1 MQKTVDL
8 MSEETSRLS
17 NHPSF
22 DPPKTLFIELT
33 SHCNMH
39 CTFCPS
45 DILRRRKEQLA
56 DSRFRKLMDEVQALD
71 IKAPVLLNVL
81 GEPLLNKKLFEYLD
95 LFEAHGHPVTLIT
108 NMTLLADKRIQRE
121 ILKHNNVTLAM
132 SLQTVT
138 RQAYRM
144 RGCDKL
150 HFKDFF
156 PIFFDVVEEKF
167 RTGSSVRLEIHV
179 ASNYVLSHDPSVQ
192 SDSGLYL
199 WPNFSSEEAE
209 LKWIRRML
217 DRLDRFA
224 RTIRSRYPRAF
235 EDERNF
241 ALKKYRDHLGS
252 RVALTRDQLPENF
265 HRLKDEVFWGY
276 MFLPNVLLVFK
287 SLELWAR
294 DLVFIKSVVPADK
307 YVYIE
312 ENTEPRECIMA
323 ENVGL
328 LSNGDF
334 VLCCLDYEGE
344 MRLGNI
350 DTTRVEDALRS
361 EKRAAIRR
369 NAMTEEVCRRCKG
382 RVFVFD
388 TGPLAAKEQ
397 VVDKFGGGWWD
408 WEKDLYGVGGRWTQ
422 GLARSYVFVRIPARM
437 IEIRFFSELDDTAPL
452 YMSLQA
458 YDEEAKTFRE
468 EKSVVFYGK
477 KGSQGAFA
485 AAFDFSPS
493 RLYRIELSTPT
504 FIPGEGSGSGDTRRL
519 GLAVFEI
526 RLFR

>member
-1 MQKTVDL
+1 MP
-8 MSEETSRLS
+8 EETSRPS
-17 NHPSF
+17 NQTRL
-22 DPPKTLFIELT
+22 DPPKTIFIELT
-33 SHCNMH
+33 NHCNMH

-45 DILRRRKEQLA
+45 DLLRRRKEHLA
-56 DSRFRKLMDEVQALD
+56 DSRFRKLMDEVQALN
-71 IKAPVLLNVL
+71 IKIPVLLNVL
-81 GEPLLNKKLFEYLD
+81 GEPLLNKKIFEYLE
-95 LFEAHGHPVTLIT
+95 LFEDYGHPVTLIT
-108 NMTLLADKRIQRE
+108 NMTLLADKRIQQE

-144 RGCDKL
+144 RGYDKL

-167 RTGSSVRLEIHV
+167 RMGSSARLEIHV
-179 ASNYVLSHDPSVQ
+179 ASNYVLSHDPTIQ
-192 SDSGLYL
+192 SDSDLHL
-199 WPNFSSEEAE
+199 WPNFSSEKAE
-209 LKWIRRML
+209 LKWIRSML

-224 RTIRSRYPRAF
+224 QTIRSRYPRAF
-235 EDERNF
+235 EDELNY
-241 ALKKYRDHLGS
+241 ALQKFRDHIGS
-252 RVALTRDQLPENF
+252 RVAMTRDQLPGNF
-265 HRLKDEVFWGY
+265 ERLKDEVFWGY
-276 MFLPNVLLVFK
+276 MFLPSVLLVFK

-294 DLVFIKSVVPADK
+294 DGAFIRRVVPADK
-307 YVYIE
+307 YVYVE
-312 ENTEPRECIMA
+312 ENTEPRACVMA
-323 ENVGL
+323 DNVGL

-350 DTTRVEDALRS
+350 DTARLEDVLRS
-361 EKRAAIRR
+361 EKRAAIRK
-369 NAMTEEVCRRCKG
+369 NAMIEAVCRRCKG
-382 RVFVFD
+382 RVFILD

-422 GLARSYVFVRIPARM
+422 GLAYSYVFIRIPART
-437 IEIRFFSELDDTAPL
+437 IEIHFFSELDDTAAL
-452 YMSLQA
+452 RVSLQV

-468 EKSVVFYGK
+468 GKSFVFFGK
-477 KGSQGAFA
+477 KGSRGAFA
-485 AAFDFSPS
+485 AAFDFLPF

-504 FIPGEGSGSGDTRRL
+504 FIPGESSGRGDTRRL

-526 RLFR
+526 RLLR

>member
-1 MQKTVDL
+1 MQKKADP
-8 MSEETSRLS
+8 MSEKMSQAS
-17 NHPSF
+17 NQTKL

-45 DILRRRKEQLA
+45 DILRRRKEHLA
-56 DSRFRKLMDEVQALD
+56 DSRFRKLMDEVQALN
-71 IKAPVLLNVL
+71 IKIPVLLNVL
-81 GEPLLNKKLFEYLD
+81 GEPLLNKKLFEYLK
-95 LFEAHGHPVTLIT
+95 LFEAYGHPVTLIT
-108 NMTLLADKRIQRE
+108 NMTLLADKHVQRE

-138 RQAYRM
+138 RKAYRM
-144 RGCDKL
+144 RGYDKL
-150 HFKDFF
+150 HFRDFL

-167 RTGSSVRLEIHV
+167 RMGSSARLEIHV
-179 ASNYVLSHDPSVQ
+179 ASNYVLSHDPTVQ
-192 SDSGLYL
+192 SDSGLHL
-199 WPNFSSEEAE
+199 WPNFASDEAE

-217 DRLDRFA
+217 DRLDRLA
-224 RTIRSRYPRAF
+224 RTIRSRYPREF
-235 EDERNF
+235 EAERNF
-241 ALKKYRDHLGS
+241 ALQKYRDHLGS

-276 MFLPNVLLVFK
+276 MFLPSVLLVFK
-287 SLELWAR
+287 SLEFWSRDWA
-294 DLVFIKSVVPADK
+294 FIRRVIPADM

-312 ENTEPRECIMA
+312 ENTDSRTCIMA
-323 ENVGL
+323 DNVGL

-334 VLCCLDYEGE
+334 ILCCLDYEGE

-350 DTTRVEDALRS
+350 DTTRMEDVLRS

-369 NAMTEEVCRRCKG
+369 NALAEEVCRRCKG
-382 RVFVFD
+382 RVFIFD

-422 GLARSYVFVRIPARM
+422 GLARSYAFVRIPART

-452 YMSLQA
+452 HVSLQA

-468 EKSVVFYGK
+468 GKSFVFFGK
-477 KGSQGAFA
+477 KGSRGTFA
-485 AAFDFSPS
+485 AAFDFSPF

-526 RLFR
+526 RLLR

>member
-1 MQKTVDL
+1 MQKTVEPML
-8 MSEETSRLS
+8 EETSRPNSHAPL
-17 NHPSF
+17 

-45 DILRRRKEQLA
+45 DILRRRKEHLA
-56 DSRFRKLMDEVQALD
+56 DSRFRKLMDELQALD
-71 IKAPVLLNVL
+71 IKTPVLLNVL
-81 GEPLLNKKLFEYLD
+81 GEPLLNKKLFEYLE
-95 LFEAHGHPVTLIT
+95 LFEAYGHPVTLIT

-138 RQAYRM
+138 RLAYRM
-144 RGCDKL
+144 RGYDRL
-150 HFKDFF
+150 HFKDLF

-167 RTGSSVRLEIHV
+167 RMGSSARLEIHV
-179 ASNYVLSHDPSVQ
+179 ASNYVLSHDSTVQ
-192 SDSGLYL
+192 SDSGLHL
-199 WPNFSSEEAE
+199 WQNFSSEEAE
-209 LKWIRRML
+209 LKWIRRIL

-241 ALKKYRDHLGS
+241 ALQKYRDHIGS
-252 RVALTRDQLPENF
+252 RVALARDQLPGNF

-276 MFLPNVLLVFK
+276 MFLPSVLLVFK
-287 SLELWAR
+287 SLELWSR
-294 DLVFIKSVVPADK
+294 DLAFIKSVVPADQ

-312 ENTEPRECIMA
+312 ENTEPRACIMA
-323 ENVGL
+323 ENIGL

-350 DTTRVEDALRS
+350 DSTKLEDVFRS

-388 TGPLAAKEQ
+388 TGLLAAKEQ

-408 WEKDLYGVGGRWTQ
+408 WEKDLYGVGGRWTK
-422 GLARSYVFVRIPARM
+422 GKARSYVFVRIPART

-452 YMSLQA
+452 HVSLQV
-458 YDEEAKTFRE
+458 YEEETKTFRE
-468 EKSVVFYGK
+468 GKRFVFYGK
-477 KGSQGAFA
+477 KGSRGNFT

-504 FIPGEGSGSGDTRRL
+504 FVPGEGSGSGDTRRL

-526 RLFR
+526 RLLR